1 MSMMES
7 RNVELKFIGELCDG
21 ELISVASLK
30 AHLVIP
36 GQCHLGP
43 LSHNNVL
50 VPASSDHKCCD
61 LYDDE

>member
-21 ELISVASLK
+21 KLIPVASLK
-30 AHLVIP
+30 RHLVIP

-43 LSHNNVL
+43 LSHSNALQVVIINTVTYMIMNI
-50 VPASSDHKCCD
+50 A
-61 LYDDE
+61 